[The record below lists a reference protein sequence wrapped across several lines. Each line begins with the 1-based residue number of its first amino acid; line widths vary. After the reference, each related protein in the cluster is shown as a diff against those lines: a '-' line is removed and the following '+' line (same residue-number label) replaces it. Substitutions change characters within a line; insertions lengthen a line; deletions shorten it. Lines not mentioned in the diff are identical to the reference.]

1 MYKTELRDAEG
12 YYRALVRFLSCMP
25 SHVNH
30 QHVLGF
36 EGLFVTRTF
45 LPATYKTFLVSVD
58 VIVVDMFDKVVLRG
72 KFLITIT
79 PVTMG
84 LDEITWFVLHRVP

>member
-1 MYKTELRDAEG
+1 MLKTELRDAEG

-25 SHVNH
+25 SHMNY
-30 QHVLGF
+30 QHVLSF
-36 EGLFVTRTF
+36 EGLFVTRAF
-45 LPATYKTFLVSVD
+45 LPATNKTFLIGVNM
-58 VIVVDMFDKVVLRG
+58 IVVDMLDKVVLRG
-72 KFLITIT
+72 KFLITIP